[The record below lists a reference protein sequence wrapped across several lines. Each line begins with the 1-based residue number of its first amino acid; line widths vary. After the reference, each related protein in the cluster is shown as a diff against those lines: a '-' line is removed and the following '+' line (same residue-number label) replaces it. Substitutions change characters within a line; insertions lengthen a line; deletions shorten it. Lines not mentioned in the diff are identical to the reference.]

1 MRNYPKPIFGYF
13 PQILASNFLKTGR
26 TYSRAEFASH
36 RSCRKLVTGAVMT
49 LSQLTLHNFRNYP
62 ELRLNAAPGFM
73 VFSGANGAGKTN
85 ILEAVS
91 LLAPGRG
98 LRRASLRDIASQ
110 NGPGDFAV
118 AGQLDDVHLGSGTSI
133 DAPERRKTRIN
144 EAAVPTNDLGE
155 WLSILWLT
163 PAMDRLFTEGAS
175 GRRNFLDR
183 LVTALEP
190 AHARNCARYEAA
202 RRERNRL
209 LADAYSVDKEW
220 IDGLDAQLAQFGSLV
235 AEARNR
241 MVSALNQRLRQ
252 SDSQIFATPEVEL
265 ADGQLHSEQQLH
277 QMLQQN
283 RSADRAAG
291 RTIRG
296 PHRTDLNVFHSAKQQ
311 PAEKC
316 STGEQKALLFSIILA
331 HADLIAERRDSR
343 PILLL
348 DEVAAHLDPQRRAAL
363 FGKLAERGGQVW
375 LTGTEPELFR
385 GIPEDAL
392 HFEVSDGT
400 VTPR

>member
-1 MRNYPKPIFGYF
+1 
-13 PQILASNFLKTGR
+13 
-26 TYSRAEFASH
+26 
-36 RSCRKLVTGAVMT
+36 MT

-118 AGQLDDVHLGSGTSI
+118 AAQLDDVHLGSGTSI

-209 LADAYSVDKEW
+209 LADTYSADKDW
-220 IDGLDAQLAQFGSLV
+220 IDGLDVQLAQFGSLV

-241 MVSALNQRLRQ
+241 MVSALNHRLRQ
-252 SDSQIFATPEVEL
+252 SDSQIFATPAVEL
-265 ADGQLHSEQQLH
+265 ADGQLHGEEQLQR
-277 QMLQQN
+277 MLQQN

-316 STGEQKALLFSIILA
+316 STGEQKALLFSLILA

-385 GIPEDAL
+385 DIPEDAL

>member
-1 MRNYPKPIFGYF
+1 
-13 PQILASNFLKTGR
+13 
-26 TYSRAEFASH
+26 
-36 RSCRKLVTGAVMT
+36 MT

-62 ELRLNAAPGFM
+62 QLRLNAAPGFM

-110 NGPGDFAV
+110 KGPGDFAV
-118 AGQLDDVHLGSGTSI
+118 AAQLDDVHLGSGTSI

-163 PAMDRLFTEGAS
+163 PAMDRLFTEGAA

-209 LADAYSVDKEW
+209 LADTYSADKDW
-220 IDGLDAQLAQFGSLV
+220 IDGLDVQLAQFGSLV

-252 SDSQIFATPEVEL
+252 SDSQIFATPTVEL
-265 ADGQLHSEQQLH
+265 ADGQLHGEEQLQR
-277 QMLQQN
+277 MLQQN

-385 GIPEDAL
+385 DIPEDAL

>member
-1 MRNYPKPIFGYF
+1 MI
-13 PQILASNFLKTGR
+13 
-26 TYSRAEFASH
+26 
-36 RSCRKLVTGAVMT
+36 

-62 ELRLNAAPGFM
+62 ELRLEAAPGFM
-73 VFSGANGAGKTN
+73 VFSGENGAGKTN
-85 ILEAVS
+85 ILEALS

-98 LRRASLRDIASQ
+98 LRRAALRDMACQ
-110 NGPGDFAV
+110 TGKGDFAV
-118 AGQLDDVHLGSGTSI
+118 AAQLGDIQIGTGTDSET
-133 DAPERRKTRIN
+133 PERRKTRIN
-144 EAAVPTNDLGE
+144 EAAAPTNDLAE

-163 PAMDRLFTEGAS
+163 PAMDRLFTEGAA

-183 LVTALEP
+183 LVMALEP

-209 LADAYSVDKEW
+209 LADAYVADKDWLE
-220 IDGLDAQLAQFGSLV
+220 GLDVQLAQFGSSV
-235 AEARNR
+235 AEARDR
-241 MVSALNQRLRQ
+241 MVSALNEKLKQ
-252 SDSQIFATPEVEL
+252 SDSKIFATPTLQL
-265 ADGQLHSEQQLH
+265 ADDLLHTEHQLH

-291 RTIRG
+291 RTLRG
-296 PHRTDLNVFHSAKQQ
+296 PHRADLNVFHTAKQQ

-331 HADLIAERRDSR
+331 HADLIAERRESR

-363 FGKLAERGGQVW
+363 FDKLAERGGQVW
-375 LTGTEPELFR
+375 LTGTEPALFKD
-385 GIPEDAL
+385 IPDSAL
-392 HFEVSDGT
+392 HFEVSDGSIKK
-400 VTPR
+400 R

>member
-1 MRNYPKPIFGYF
+1 MSGPK
-13 PQILASNFLKTGR
+13 
-26 TYSRAEFASH
+26 
-36 RSCRKLVTGAVMT
+36 MT

-62 ELRLNAAPGFM
+62 QLRLNATPGFM

-98 LRRASLRDIASQ
+98 LRRAALRDIAYQ
-110 NGPGDFAV
+110 DGPGDFAV
-118 AGQLDDVHLGSGTSI
+118 AAHLGDVHVGSGTSVE
-133 DAPERRKTRIN
+133 APERRKTRIN
-144 EAAVPTNDLGE
+144 ETAVATNELAE

-163 PAMDRLFTEGAS
+163 PAMDRLFTEGAA

-190 AHARNCARYEAA
+190 AHAGNCARYEAA

-209 LADAYSVDKEW
+209 LSDTHPADQSW
-220 IDGLDAQLAQFGSLV
+220 IEGLDVQLARFGALV
-235 AEARNR
+235 AEARDR
-241 MVSALNQRLRQ
+241 MVTALNRRLQR
-252 SDSQIFATPEVEL
+252 SDSTIFATPEVEL
-265 ADGQLHSEQQLH
+265 ANQQLLSEQQILE
-277 QMLQQN
+277 MLQQY
-283 RSADRAAG
+283 RGADRAAG

-296 PHRTDLNVFHSAKQQ
+296 PHRTDLHVLHSAKQQ

-331 HADLIAERRDSR
+331 HADLIAERRNSR

-348 DEVAAHLDPQRRAAL
+348 DEVAAHLDPERRTAL
-363 FGKLAERGGQVW
+363 FGKLAQRGGQVW
-375 LTGTEPELFR
+375 LTGTEPELFKD
-385 GIPEDAL
+385 IPGDAL

-400 VTPR
+400 VRPR

>member
-1 MRNYPKPIFGYF
+1 M
-13 PQILASNFLKTGR
+13 A
-26 TYSRAEFASH
+26 
-36 RSCRKLVTGAVMT
+36 

-62 ELRLNAAPGFM
+62 ELRLNAVPGFM

-98 LRRASLRDIASQ
+98 LRRASLRDIARQ
-110 NGPGDFAV
+110 GGPGDFAV
-118 AGQLDDVHLGSGTSI
+118 AAQLDDVHLGSGTSV

-144 EAAVPTNDLGE
+144 EAAVPTNDLAE

-190 AHARNCARYEAA
+190 AHARNSARYEAA

-209 LADAYSVDKEW
+209 LADAYPADKDW
-220 IDGLDAQLAQFGSLV
+220 MDGLDAQLAQFGSLV
-235 AEARNR
+235 AEARVR
-241 MVSALNQRLRQ
+241 MISALNQRLGQ
-252 SDSQIFATPEVEL
+252 SDGQIFATPVVDL
-265 ADGQLHSEQQLH
+265 ADGQLHSEDQLR
-277 QMLQQN
+277 QMLQHN
-283 RSADRAAG
+283 RAVDRAAG
-291 RTIRG
+291 RTTRG

-311 PAEKC
+311 PADKC

-331 HADLIAERRDSR
+331 HADLIAEQRDRR
-343 PILLL
+343 PVLLL

-375 LTGTEPELFR
+375 LTGTEPDLFR
-385 GIPEDAL
+385 DIPGDAL

-400 VTPR
+400 VTRR

>member
-1 MRNYPKPIFGYF
+1 
-13 PQILASNFLKTGR
+13 
-26 TYSRAEFASH
+26 
-36 RSCRKLVTGAVMT
+36 MT

-118 AGQLDDVHLGSGTSI
+118 AAQLDDVHLGSGTSI

-209 LADAYSVDKEW
+209 LADTYSADKDW
-220 IDGLDAQLAQFGSLV
+220 IDGLDVQLAQFGSLV

-241 MVSALNQRLRQ
+241 MVSALNHRLRQ
-252 SDSQIFATPEVEL
+252 SDSQIFATPAVEL
-265 ADGQLHSEQQLH
+265 ADGQLHGEEQLQR
-277 QMLQQN
+277 MLQQN

-385 GIPEDAL
+385 DIPEDAL

>member
-1 MRNYPKPIFGYF
+1 
-13 PQILASNFLKTGR
+13 
-26 TYSRAEFASH
+26 
-36 RSCRKLVTGAVMT
+36 MT

-98 LRRASLRDIASQ
+98 LRRAALRDIAYQ
-110 NGPGDFAV
+110 GGPGDFAV
-118 AGQLDDVHLGSGTSI
+118 AAQLDDVHLGSGTSI
-133 DAPERRKTRIN
+133 ETPERRKTRIN
-144 EAAVPTNDLGE
+144 EAVVPTNDLAE

-190 AHARNCARYEAA
+190 SHARNCARYEAA

-209 LADAYSVDKEW
+209 LADGYRADKDW
-220 IDGLDAQLAQFGSLV
+220 MDGLDMQLARFGSAV
-235 AEARNR
+235 AEARDR
-241 MVSALNQRLRQ
+241 LVIALNERLQR
-252 SDSQIFATPEVEL
+252 SDGKIFATPAIEL
-265 ADGQLHSEQQLH
+265 ADDRLRTEQQLR
-277 QMLQQN
+277 QKL
-283 RSADRAAG
+283 RECRTADQAAG
-291 RTIRG
+291 RTTRG
-296 PHRTDLNVFHSAKQQ
+296 PHRTDLKVFHAAKQQ

-331 HADLIAERRDSR
+331 HADLIAERRNSR

-375 LTGTEPELFR
+375 LTGTEPDLFR
-385 GIPEDAL
+385 DIPQDAL
-392 HFEVSDGT
+392 HFEVSEGT
-400 VTPR
+400 VRPRQGET

>member
-1 MRNYPKPIFGYF
+1 
-13 PQILASNFLKTGR
+13 
-26 TYSRAEFASH
+26 
-36 RSCRKLVTGAVMT
+36 MT

-91 LLAPGRG
+91 MLAPGRG
-98 LRRASLRDIASQ
+98 LRRAALRDIAYQ
-110 NGPGDFAV
+110 HGPGDFAV
-118 AGQLDDVHLGSGTSI
+118 AAQLDDVHLGSGTSVET
-133 DAPERRKTRIN
+133 PERRKTRIN
-144 EAAVPTNDLGE
+144 EAMVPTNDLAE

-190 AHARNCARYEAA
+190 AHAGNCARYEAA

-209 LADAYSVDKEW
+209 LADGYQADKDW
-220 IDGLDAQLAQFGSLV
+220 MDGLDVQLARFGSLV
-235 AEARNR
+235 AEARSR
-241 MVSALNQRLRQ
+241 VVVALNEGLQQ
-252 SDSQIFATPEVEL
+252 SDGSIFATPHLHL
-265 ADGQLHSEQQLH
+265 ADDQLHTEEQLH
-277 QMLQQN
+277 QMLRQS

-291 RTIRG
+291 RTTRG
-296 PHRTDLNVFHSAKQQ
+296 PHRTDLKVFHAAKRQ

-331 HADLIAERRDSR
+331 HADLIAERRTGR

-363 FGKLAERGGQVW
+363 FDKLAKRGGQVW
-375 LTGTEPELFR
+375 LTGTEPDLFVD
-385 GIPEDAL
+385 IPQNAL

>member
-1 MRNYPKPIFGYF
+1 
-13 PQILASNFLKTGR
+13 
-26 TYSRAEFASH
+26 
-36 RSCRKLVTGAVMT
+36 MT

-118 AGQLDDVHLGSGTSI
+118 AAQLDDVHLGSGTSI

-163 PAMDRLFTEGAS
+163 PAMDRLFTEGAA

-209 LADAYSVDKEW
+209 LADTYSADKDW
-220 IDGLDAQLAQFGSLV
+220 IDGLDVQLAQFGSLV

-241 MVSALNQRLRQ
+241 MVAALNHRLRQ
-252 SDSQIFATPEVEL
+252 SDSQIFATPAVEL
-265 ADGQLHSEQQLH
+265 ADGQLHGEEQLQ

-316 STGEQKALLFSIILA
+316 STGEQKALLFSLILA

-385 GIPEDAL
+385 DIPENAL
-392 HFEVSDGT
+392 HFEVSDGS

>member
-1 MRNYPKPIFGYF
+1 M
-13 PQILASNFLKTGR
+13 A
-26 TYSRAEFASH
+26 
-36 RSCRKLVTGAVMT
+36 

-62 ELRLNAAPGFM
+62 ALRLNAAPGFM

-91 LLAPGRG
+91 MLAPGRG
-98 LRRASLRDIASQ
+98 LRRASLRDIAGQ

-118 AGQLDDVHLGSGTSI
+118 AAQLNDVHLGSGTSVE
-133 DAPERRKTRIN
+133 APDRRKTRIN
-144 EAAVPTNDLGE
+144 EASVPTNDLAE

-183 LVTALEP
+183 LVTAIEP

-209 LADAYSVDKEW
+209 LADTYPADKDW
-220 IDGLDAQLAQFGSLV
+220 IDGLDLQLAQFGSLV
-235 AEARNR
+235 AAARDR
-241 MVSALNQRLRQ
+241 LTTALNLRLQQ
-252 SDSQIFATPEVEL
+252 SDSTIFATPTLKL
-265 ADGQLHSEQQLH
+265 ADDQLYAEHQLH
-277 QMLQQN
+277 QMLQQY
-283 RSADRAAG
+283 RAADRAAG
-291 RTIRG
+291 RTTRG
-296 PHRTDLNVFHSAKQQ
+296 PHRADLVVFHSAKKQ

-331 HADLIAERRDSR
+331 HADLIADRRGSR

-363 FGKLAERGGQVW
+363 FDKLAERGGQVW
-375 LTGTEPELFR
+375 LTGTEPSLFSD
-385 GIPEDAL
+385 IPDSAL
-392 HFEVSDGT
+392 HFEVSDGS
-400 VTPR
+400 VKQRQP